1 MMANAVAHATESTM
15 MTSAAAQSTICDS
28 TVGMTIAHADAT
40 VVVVPTDAQI
50 AGAAGTSQTTRDR
63 SMRGHGVS
71 SAERRTV
78 VMASCSQPGTAIVM
92 RAEVRAASGYTAASA
107 QMSMA
112 ERGTIVMRGAGRS
125 GAESAVVRPAQR
137 AAMASG
143 KSSIEVSAAVIAP

>member
-1 MMANAVAHATESTM
+1 MMANAVAKTAVAGATQTAVVM
-15 MTSAAAQSTICDS
+15 ADAIT
-28 TVGMTIAHADAT
+28 HADAT

-63 SMRGHGVS
+63 SMRGHDVS
-71 SAERRTV
+71 SAERRTA